1 MKGRENAVNMRKNLD
16 KGDKNR
22 YIYMYRRFKRTIFER
37 KINNENSLQEEF
49 NMNKTELVA
58 AMADQAGLS
67 KKDAEK
73 ALKAFT
79 DVVAEELKKDGKV
92 QLVGFGTFEVS
103 SRAAREG
110 RNPQSGKPMKI
121 AASKA
126 PKFKAGKALKD
137 MLNA

>member
-1 MKGRENAVNMRKNLD
+1 
-16 KGDKNR
+16 
-22 YIYMYRRFKRTIFER
+22 MYRRFKRTIFER
-37 KINNENSLQEEF
+37 KINDENSLQEEF